1 MILMTTARRATL
13 LLLAVAL
20 GLVGCTGDAPAPQD
34 TSTPGATTAAPGDT
48 PSAEPVTPTPPTTPA
63 ATPSGTASTPP
74 GDTTDDGADDPP
86 PFVANTEP
94 DTGEATGGSP
104 GTLVDLRVG
113 AHGGFDRVVLEL
125 NGPGLPGWNVRYVDE
140 AVGDASGLTVDV
152 EGDAILEVTLFP
164 VAYPEDATGFYDGP
178 DTVSVAGTEVV
189 TEAVFSSLFE
199 GYLQAFVGVDG
210 GQHPFRAYSLTDP
223 ARIVVEVRTD

>member
-1 MILMTTARRATL
+1 MTTARRATL
-13 LLLAVAL
+13 VLLAVSL
-20 GLVGCTGDAPAPQD
+20 GLVGCSGGAAPPEETASPD
-34 TSTPGATTAAPGDT
+34 ATTAAPSDT
-48 PSAEPVTPTPPTTPA
+48 PSAAPTTPA

-74 GDTTDDGADDPP
+74 GDTTQDGTDSPP
-86 PFVANTEP
+86 PFVANTDP

-113 AHGGFDRVVLEL
+113 AHDGFDRVVLEL
-125 NGPGLPGWNVRYVDE
+125 NGPGLPGWNVRYVDA
-140 AVGDASGLTVDV
+140 AVGDASGLRIDV

-164 VAYPEDATGFYDGP
+164 VAYPQDGTDFYDGP
-178 DTVSVAGTEVV
+178 DVVSVAGTEVV